1 MNKKLVIVLVLVTA
15 SMLSMTTIVSAAH
28 TYIEKTV
35 MLNME
40 EVQSTHVNHWTGEE
54 AESLAEYIDT
64 NYYLGFGTSPG
75 PDGRCT
81 FDELERCMRE
91 KIEKPEKEKGGCE
104 NTFIDG
110 IRGNIIDVDCDAGK
124 ERGWKDYEEEIT
136 ITCTYTVK
144 WKLEDK
150 NEHVYSRTGLD
161 DNTAVSFT
169 VPEGWIINSVED
181 LKGNSTSSD
190 KRTVSGLPITD
201 KAHVI
206 RFTKAPVPTPSPSPS
221 PTPAPSPSL
230 TPILTPSPTPTP
242 SPEID
247 SDGDGVPD
255 KYDYAPY
262 DPNVQTKED
271 IKTPGFGAIFAIVSV
286 LAVAFG
292 LRRRRKNE

>member
-1 MNKKLVIVLVLVTA
+1 MNKKLGIVLVLATA
-15 SMLSMTTIVSAAH
+15 LILSMVTIVSASR
-28 TYIEKTV
+28 TYTVETV

-40 EVQSTHVNHWTGEE
+40 AAQSTSVIHWTGED
-54 AESLAEYIDT
+54 AKSLAEYIDT
-64 NYYLGFGTSPG
+64 NYYLEFGISPG

-81 FDELERCMRE
+81 FDELERYRRE
-91 KIEKPEKEKGGCE
+91 KREKPEKEKGETE

-110 IRGNIIDVDCDAGK
+110 IRGNIIDVDCDAGM

-136 ITCTYTVK
+136 ITCTYTMK
-144 WKLEDK
+144 WNLEDK
-150 NEHVYSRTGLD
+150 NEHVYSRVGLD
-161 DNTAVSFT
+161 DNDAVSFT
-169 VPEGWIINSVED
+169 VPKGWIISSVED

-190 KRTVSGLPITD
+190 KRTVSGLAITG
-201 KAHVI
+201 KTFVI

-271 IKTPGFGAIFAIVSV
+271 IKTPGFRAIFAIVSV